1 MLRNPVGQYGSA
13 FSLIFAPFQ
22 YHRSETALLPVKIF
36 AEGGSRHRL
45 PVVADRLMVDLVEE
59 PVQIQ
64 FGSEAIVDIGGAQ
77 DIGLVLRGNLRQIQ
91 AGEEAAHMGDLT
103 GNGLRHLFLHPLGNS
118 LTMLGHF
125 ALIHH
130 LVKVLP

>member
-1 MLRNPVGQYGSA
+1 M
-13 FSLIFAPFQ
+13 
-22 YHRSETALLPVKIF
+22 
-36 AEGGSRHRL
+36 
-45 PVVADRLMVDLVEE
+45 
-59 PVQIQ
+59 QIQ
-64 FGSEAIVDIGGAQ
+64 FGSEAIVDIGGTQ

-103 GNGLRHLFLHPLGNS
+103 GNGLRHLFLHPLGYN

-130 LVKVLP
+130 LVEVLP